1 MAKGS
6 DMQRVLQ
13 LSLFETFDKC
23 QANYVAM
30 FDLAPR
36 FVHRIDRKDASGRL
50 EAIKREFEFGSERY
64 RVTVTPARVTD
75 SHGRE
80 KDMLPGER
88 EQLVEDVIR
97 KLAAERLHLGD
108 QDEVLTRFS
117 IYGVQKEL
125 AKHNH
130 TFSKAEIKEAFQVLH
145 LSNISIMKLAPE
157 GERRPKPVVSA
168 PAFPVLVF
176 RDESDVESSAFV
188 QLNPLLAQ
196 AIKALAFE
204 QVNYEWMMQ
213 LRSPLPRWVFKWL
226 SLLLAENDSPGA
238 TMEIRASQ
246 VINSFGNARSRWRE
260 MLAEVEKSVIKLKE
274 IAAISDYMKTDVKE
288 GKKKVDAIFQ
298 VRFSDKFLADR
309 KYAREQSDFNA
320 TEAMRRTGRRN
331 PAKFVPIDP
340 EADREIRLAK
350 LAIVRQAGGLP
361 LQ

>member
-1 MAKGS
+1 MAKGEI
-6 DMQRVLQ
+6 QKILQ
-13 LSLFETFDKC
+13 LSLFETLDKR

-36 FVHRIDRKDASGRL
+36 FVHRIGRDGTGRL
-50 EAIKREFEFGSERY
+50 EVIKREFDFGTERY
-64 RVTVTPARVTD
+64 RVTVTPARITD
-75 SHGRE
+75 SQGNE

-130 TFSKAEIKEAFQVLH
+130 TFSKAEIREAFQVLH
-145 LSNISIMKLAPE
+145 LCNISIMKLAPE
-157 GERRPKPVVSA
+157 GEKRPKPVVSA

-176 RDESDVESSAFV
+176 RDESDVDSSAFV

-213 LRSPLPRWVFKWL
+213 LRNPLPRWVFKWL
-226 SLLLAENDSPGA
+226 SLLLAEDEVPAG

-246 VINSFGNARSRWRE
+246 VINSFGNSRSRWRE
-260 MLAEVEKSVIKLKE
+260 MLSEVEKSVAKLKE
-274 IAAISDYMKTDVKE
+274 IAAISDYVKADVKE
-288 GKKKVDAIFQ
+288 GKKKVDVVFH
-298 VRFSDKFLADR
+298 VRFSERFLADR
-309 KYAREQSDFNA
+309 RYAREQSEFNA
-320 TEAMRRTGRRN
+320 TEAAKRTGKRT
-331 PAKFVPIDP
+331 PSKFVPIDDQ
-340 EADREIRLAK
+340 ADREIRLRK
-350 LAIVRQAGGLP
+350 LSVVQEAGGLA